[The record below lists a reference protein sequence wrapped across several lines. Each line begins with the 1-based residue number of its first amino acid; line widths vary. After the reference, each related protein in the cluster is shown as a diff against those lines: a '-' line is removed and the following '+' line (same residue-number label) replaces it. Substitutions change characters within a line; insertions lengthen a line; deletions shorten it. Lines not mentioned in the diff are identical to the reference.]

1 MSSIQLKKTN
11 QKKKKKQLPLILC
24 PKNLPLSILAQ
35 FGPLPRE
42 PCQSLRFFLK
52 KIVLLYL
59 ELLSSED
66 HIPIFKD
73 AQLLCLERGD

>member
-11 QKKKKKQLPLILC
+11 QKKKKKTTSLNTLPQES
-24 PKNLPLSILAQ
+24 SIIHIGTVWATT
-35 FGPLPRE
+35 
-42 PCQSLRFFLK
+42 QSPVRASVFLKK